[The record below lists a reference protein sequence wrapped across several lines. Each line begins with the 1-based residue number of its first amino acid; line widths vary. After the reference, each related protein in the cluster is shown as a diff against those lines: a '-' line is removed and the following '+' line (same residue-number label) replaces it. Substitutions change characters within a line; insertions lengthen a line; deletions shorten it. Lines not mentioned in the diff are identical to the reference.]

1 MSYHNSSALTLL
13 REFLWKKTNIWR
25 DYKLYGFWPTAKR
38 YFVLREA
45 WWDKEGK
52 VKVGEDKYGN
62 IYWTTDRPA
71 EVGNF

>member
-1 MSYHNSSALTLL
+1 
-13 REFLWKKTNIWR
+13 
-25 DYKLYGFWPTAKR
+25 LYGFWPTAKR